1 VREGAN
7 HRMAADAE
15 LLIDRRRL
23 RRKLS
28 LWRVVGIGGLVL
40 AVGAV
45 GLRVRSGTEPLGFG
59 AVKPQIARISI
70 GGFIAGAESTTKL
83 IERVREANAVQ
94 GVVVSISSPGGT
106 TTGSEE
112 LYRNLRALAE
122 KKPMVA
128 FVDGTAASGAY
139 IAAIAADHIV
149 ARETALVG
157 SIGVLFQYPDVSGL
171 LDKVGVKVEAV
182 KSSPLKAEPSG
193 FTPTSP
199 EARAALAAVVGD
211 TYAWFKGLVS
221 ERRKMTD
228 RELATV
234 SDGRVFSGRQSV
246 PLKLVDGVGG
256 ERQAIAWLE
265 TERGVAKNLP
275 VLDWK
280 PKARSGFQLWSALGL
295 GADLVG
301 LDGLAA
307 RLRQLGDET
316 AHAAEGGLLAVWRPG
331 SADAAR

>member
-1 VREGAN
+1 
-7 HRMAADAE
+7 MAADAE

-28 LWRVVGIGGLVL
+28 LWRVLGIGGLVV
-40 AVGAV
+40 AIGAV
-45 GLRVRSGTEPLGFG
+45 GYRVRSGTEGMGFS
-59 AVKPQIARISI
+59 AVRPQIARISV
-70 GGFIAGAESTTKL
+70 GGFIAGSEATTKL
-83 IERVREANAVQ
+83 IERVRDASAVQ

-112 LYRNLRALAE
+112 LHRNLRALAE

-171 LDKVGVKVEAV
+171 LDKVGVKVESV
-182 KSSPLKAEPSG
+182 KSAPLKAEPSG
-193 FTPTSP
+193 FAPTSP

-211 TYAWFKGLVS
+211 TFAWFKGLVAD
-221 ERRKMTD
+221 RRKMD
-228 RELATV
+228 DAQLATV
-234 SDGRVFSGRQSV
+234 SDGRVFSGRQSL
-246 PLKLVDGVGG
+246 PLKLVDELGG

-265 TERGVAKNLP
+265 NTKGVTKGLP
-275 VLDWK
+275 VRDWK
-280 PKARSGFQLWSALGL
+280 PKSESDFQLWSALGL
-295 GADLVG
+295 GADVLG
-301 LDGLAA
+301 LDSLGAH
-307 RLRQLGDET
+307 LRALGDET
-316 AHAAEGGLLAVWRPG
+316 AGIARGGLLVLWRPG
-331 SADAAR
+331 PADPR